1 MKKLIFTLALIT
13 TLSLA
18 GIAQE
23 KASGKREAT
32 EKLSVEQRNALQLK
46 EMTLNLDLTASQQKE
61 IAPIIAE
68 QATKMEAKKA
78 EMKARKEAKK
88 PLTANEKFE
97 MKSKML
103 DSQIETKAKMKK
115 ILNSD
120 QMAKWEAN
128 KEKRKSHVKKMKKN
142 HKQKNKAKSEVSE

>member
-13 TLSLA
+13 SLSFA

-23 KASGKREAT
+23 KEPEKRDTT
-32 EKLSVEQRNALQLK
+32 EKLSPEQRNALQLK
-46 EMTLNLDLTASQQKE
+46 SMTLNLDLTASQQKE

-68 QATKMEAKKA
+68 QTTKMDSKRS

-97 MKSKML
+97 IKNKSLDNQIDMKS
-103 DSQIETKAKMKK
+103 KMKK
-115 ILNSD
+115 ILNAD
-120 QMAKWEAN
+120 QMQKWETN
-128 KEKRKSHVKKMKKN
+128 KGKRKTQAHKMKKEYKL
-142 HKQKNKAKSEVSE
+142 KQTAIK

>member
-13 TLSLA
+13 SLSFT

-23 KASGKREAT
+23 KESGNREAT
-32 EKLSVEQRNALQLK
+32 EKLSPEQRNTLQLK

-68 QATKMEAKKA
+68 QTAKMEARRS
-78 EMKARKEAKK
+78 EMKAQKETKK

-97 MKSKML
+97 MKNKAL
-103 DSQIETKAKMKK
+103 NSQIEMKAKMKK
-115 ILNSD
+115 ILNAE
-120 QMAKWEAN
+120 QMEKWETN
-128 KEKRKSHVKKMKKN
+128 KGKRKAHT
-142 HKQKNKAKSEVSE
+142 HKTRKEYKNKRKPEVTK

>member
-13 TLSLA
+13 SLSFA

-23 KASGKREAT
+23 KESGKREAT

-46 EMTLNLDLTASQQKE
+46 KMTLNLDLTASQQKE

-68 QATKMEAKKA
+68 QTTKTEAKRN

-97 MKSKML
+97 MKNKSL
-103 DSQIETKAKMKK
+103 DNQIEMKAKMKK
-115 ILNSD
+115 ILNTE
-120 QMAKWEAN
+120 QMQKWEAN
-128 KEKRKSHVKKMKKN
+128 KEKRKAHTNKMKKQ
-142 HKQKNKAKSEVSE
+142 HKNKMKREVSK

>member
-13 TLSLA
+13 SFSFA

-23 KASGKREAT
+23 KGAGKREAT
-32 EKLSVEQRNALQLK
+32 EKLTPEQRNALQLK

-68 QATKMEAKKA
+68 QNTKLEAKKS
-78 EMKARKEAKK
+78 EMKSRKESKK
-88 PLTANEKFE
+88 PLTADEKFE
-97 MKSKML
+97 MKNKSL

-115 ILNSD
+115 ILNTG
-120 QMAKWEAN
+120 QMEKWEAN
-128 KEKRKSHVKKMKKN
+128 KGKRKT
-142 HKQKNKAKSEVSE
+142 QIRIE

>member
-13 TLSLA
+13 SLSFA

-23 KASGKREAT
+23 KETEKKETT
-32 EKLSVEQRNALQLK
+32 EKLSADQRNDLRLK
-46 EMTLNLDLTASQQKE
+46 AMTLNLDLTASQQKE

-68 QATKMEAKKA
+68 QTTKMDSKRS

-97 MKSKML
+97 IKNKSLDNQIDMKS
-103 DSQIETKAKMKK
+103 KMKK
-115 ILNSD
+115 ILNAD
-120 QMAKWEAN
+120 QMKKWEASYG
-128 KEKRKSHVKKMKKN
+128 ERKNQMHKMKKQ
-142 HKQKNKAKSEVSE
+142 HKNKTKGEVSK